1 MRSTDSNKV
10 NLSDRDIYIY
20 IERERER
27 EEDTYISFSALRVFA
42 RAFYPS
48 HKEDYKTL
56 LIISQNTRHNVLRF
70 FSSSTPLDDDDDD
83 DNDDDFMTRKVILII
98 ITIKK

>member
-10 NLSDRDIYIY
+10 NLSDRYIYIY
-20 IERERER
+20 IYKERERER
-27 EEDTYISFSALRVFA
+27 EDTYISFSARRVLA

-56 LIISQNTRHNVLRF
+56 LIISQNTRRDVLRF
-70 FSSSTPLDDDDDD
+70 FLSSTPLNDNDDD
-83 DNDDDFMTRKVILII
+83 DNDRMMIS
-98 ITIKK
+98 

>member
-27 EEDTYISFSALRVFA
+27 EEDTYISFSARRVLA

-56 LIISQNTRHNVLRF
+56 LIISQNTRHHVLRF
-70 FSSSTPLDDDDDD
+70 FSSSFSSSFNDDDDDD
-83 DNDDDFMTRKVILII
+83 FTMRKVISILSVN
-98 ITIKK
+98 IKK

>member
-1 MRSTDSNKV
+1 VRSTDSNKV
-10 NLSDRDIYIY
+10 NLSDRDIYIYIYIY

-27 EEDTYISFSALRVFA
+27 EEDTYISFSARRVLA

-56 LIISQNTRHNVLRF
+56 LIISQNTRRNVLRF
-70 FSSSTPLDDDDDD
+70 FPSSTPLNDNDD
-83 DNDDDFMTRKVILII
+83 DNDRMMIS
-98 ITIKK
+98 

>member
-10 NLSDRDIYIY
+10 NLSDRYIYIY

-27 EEDTYISFSALRVFA
+27 EEDTYISFSARRVLA

-56 LIISQNTRHNVLRF
+56 LIISQNTRRNVLRF
-70 FSSSTPLDDDDDD
+70 FPSSTPLNDNDDD
-83 DNDDDFMTRKVILII
+83 DNDRMMIL
-98 ITIKK
+98 